1 MSELLVQI
9 AITGQYMENYGLED
23 GRDYWKAKGTHYELL
38 VCNVPLSQVGRVID
52 ELRVNDY
59 GWSNEASSFS
69 PYAYEVMPNKLADR
83 EFVEWEYKIY
93 EEIRSISSSDL
104 QAFLCVEAALTAYL
118 ERRDRGEPEEPK
130 PLPYEEYDFM

>member
-1 MSELLVQI
+1 MTELLVQI

-23 GRDYWKAKGTHYELL
+23 GKEFWKAKGSHSELL

-52 ELRVNDY
+52 ELRTNDY

-69 PYAYEVMPNKLADR
+69 PYAYEVMPNKLAER
-83 EFVEWEYKIY
+83 EFVEWEYKVY
-93 EEIRSISSSDL
+93 EDIRSISAADL
-104 QAFLCVEAALTAYL
+104 QAFLAIEAELNAHL

-130 PLPYEEYDFM
+130 PLPYEEFDVM